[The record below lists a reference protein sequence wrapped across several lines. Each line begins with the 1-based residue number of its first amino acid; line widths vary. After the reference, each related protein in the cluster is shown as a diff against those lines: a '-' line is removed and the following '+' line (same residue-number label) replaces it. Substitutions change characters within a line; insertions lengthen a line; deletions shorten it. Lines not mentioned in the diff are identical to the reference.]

1 MSNIHLALHIPDCC
15 RDYGPIYSFW
25 LFPYERLNGYIGKTL
40 VILLISFKNK
50 EYKKINY
57 YYTGSYPNSNRQ
69 IESELMRIVLKNTLI
84 DYHLTCKWSSG
95 LLEES
100 LSLIMPKKAIG
111 SLAFTAERE
120 ELQHF
125 LSMRH
130 NTSTSL
136 KIYGTE
142 KLPGQMLNPSY
153 FKVII
158 PFELRKFLCEWY
170 SVLYEKDKD
179 EILGFMDLVIN
190 QHARLQI
197 GAEIFG
203 SIISGRH
210 EKNATILAKW
220 KAFNDESIDI
230 YLGNV

>member
-1 MSNIHLALHIPDCC
+1 MAHLIEKTYGPEFITSNIHFALHIPDYFY
-15 RDYGPIYSFW
+15 DYGPIYSFW
-25 LFPYERLNGYIGKTL
+25 LFPYERLNGYIGKTR

-50 EYKKINY
+50 YKKIY
-57 YYTGSYPNSNRQ
+57 YHCSGSYPNSNQQ
-69 IESELMRIVLKNTLI
+69 IELELMKIVLKNTLI

-130 NTSTSL
+130 NTFTSL
-136 KIYGTE
+136 KIYRTE

-153 FKVII
+153 FKVIM
-158 PFELRKFLCEWY
+158 PLELCGFLCEWY
-170 SVLYEKDKD
+170 FVLYEKEKD
-179 EILGFMDLVIN
+179 EILGFMDLMIN

-197 GAEIFG
+197 GDEIFG
-203 SIISGRH
+203 SMISSQQ
-210 EKNATILAKW
+210 EKNVTILAK
-220 KAFNDESIDI
+220 
-230 YLGNV
+230 